1 MQAIQD
7 EGHAGAG
14 PSTPAA
20 VEGVQQD
27 PDGVIWRRLDQ
38 EIDGKK
44 VVAFECRDMRLSDS
58 KVLMI
63 LQGMSALR
71 VLTPTTVTHNNQIFM
86 CLPIIA
92 EGFCAYDV
100 PVRFRRVVVGVPQEE
115 PIPFEVLVS
124 TFARSS

>member
-1 MQAIQD
+1 M
-7 EGHAGAG
+7 
-14 PSTPAA
+14 T
-20 VEGVQQD
+20 
-27 PDGVIWRRLDQ
+27 WRRLER

-44 VVAFECRDMRLSDS
+44 VVAFERLGLRLDDS
-58 KVLMI
+58 LALLV

-71 VLTPTTVTHNNQIFM
+71 VLTPTAVRCGEELFM